1 MVTHSGKDD
10 SEENVMHRS
19 GSGWKWPMN
28 PDNIL
33 YDNIRTFLDIIHPP
47 KAAGNRRQFV
57 FDDIV

>member
-1 MVTHSGKDD
+1 MVTDCGKDD
-10 SEENVMHRS
+10 YTEENVMHRS
-19 GSGWKWPMN
+19 GSGWKWLMN

-33 YDNIRTFLDIIHPP
+33 YDNIRTFLDIHPP